1 MPNYCLSYQL
11 DFAVVLFKQKYKSE
25 SERESAEEKNR
36 KKWARLALES
46 SQKKAM
52 RMARGK

>member
-1 MPNYCLSYQL
+1 MPNYCLNYQL
-11 DFAVVLFKQKYKSE
+11 DFAVSLFKDAFKKSKE
-25 SERESAEEKNR
+25 LQEKDNS
-36 KKWARLALES
+36 KKWASMALES